1 MSNKATI
8 SRLMLLVAEY
18 GLEGKMLVE
27 SYTFAELAKFFN
39 GMGPEWFPAWA
50 REVLDKIFD
59 VFAPAFLI
67 HDTEWATTE
76 GSYRE
81 FLNSNDRLERNCKK
95 IADAEYGWYN
105 PMRYYRR
112 HQGAVFA
119 RLCQTFGYGAFKA
132 AAKEAEKRR
141 RG

>member
-1 MSNKATI
+1 MSDIATI
-8 SRLMLLVAEY
+8 RRLIDLVAEY
-18 GLEGKMLVE
+18 ELEGKMLVE
-27 SYTFAELAKFFN
+27 SYTIEKLAEFFN
-39 GMGPEWFPAWA
+39 GMGPEWFPEWA
-50 REVLDKIFD
+50 RKTLDKIFD
-59 VFAPAFLI
+59 VFSPAFFI
-67 HDTEWATTE
+67 HDVEWATTE

-119 RLCQTFGYGAFKA
+119 QLCQTFGYGAFKA
-132 AAKEAEKRR
+132 AAKKAEEAR